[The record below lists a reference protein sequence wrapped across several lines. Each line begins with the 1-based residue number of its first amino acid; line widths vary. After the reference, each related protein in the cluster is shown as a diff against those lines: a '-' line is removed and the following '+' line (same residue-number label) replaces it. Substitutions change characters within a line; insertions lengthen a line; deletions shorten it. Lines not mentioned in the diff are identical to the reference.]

1 MASARI
7 HSWSTAACWLAVMAS
22 AFLAT
27 SAFAADDDAALT
39 RTVSALDTQ
48 VFDAYNR
55 CDMEKFSTFFA
66 PDVEFYHD
74 KGGVTKDRQTLV
86 DTTRRNI
93 CHKLRREL
101 VAGTLEIYPIKD
113 YGAIEE
119 GVHRFCE
126 LDTGK
131 CDGIAKFLMIWQ
143 NKGGTWQLT
152 RIVSYAHRPIP
163 Q

>member
-1 MASARI
+1 
-7 HSWSTAACWLAVMAS
+7 MAS